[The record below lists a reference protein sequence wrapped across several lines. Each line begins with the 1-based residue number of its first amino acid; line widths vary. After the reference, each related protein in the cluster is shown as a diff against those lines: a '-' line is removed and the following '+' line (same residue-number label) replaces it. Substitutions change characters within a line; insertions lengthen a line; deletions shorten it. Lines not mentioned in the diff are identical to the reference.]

1 MPRRDPFRAVPLPA
15 IADLARHCAARLHTP
30 ERQLARRRFSQ
41 EFEPLLDALCAA
53 FAARALR
60 ELAGDKPIEP
70 EALIESGHIAASS
83 APMLRNLLQLLTED
97 GVVQPIGNQWLWR
110 TDVALPKPED
120 IWASLISDYPEYAL
134 LTAGVGAS
142 GLHLGARLHAGTPAA
157 SAKAGHPD
165 TVSTWAD
172 GCTQQEA
179 AAVAQS
185 LADMLRLA
193 ADIQPPHARLRVLR
207 FVGIAPVEGLALVPL
222 LDADRCDVVIGSA
235 SQAVLD
241 DLRARWPVI
250 DTLECQIVDLDGDSM
265 PAIAGGGFDIV
276 VLGEGLADAPDPSV
290 RLKNARRLL
299 LDDGLLVLL
308 EKHASRAAD
317 LMLGLEPHWWRVA
330 NDGETESVRS
340 RLCAPDAWR
349 ALLAQAGFETI
360 EAVHDVPEVPAGPYV
375 LIAQADTAQRVAALP
390 QPSAP
395 PRTWLIARD
404 AAGYSADLGRAL
416 GNELAAL
423 GQRVVTV
430 IAAPIYTRMDALCHA
445 LDPCDPSHWNR
456 LLATLREEGEEPHGW
471 IHLAGLDL
479 ATASAPLG
487 VRAAAQELRA
497 TVFTAWLQT
506 CARRKILPECWVVA
520 AHAGIALLPAAAGSA
535 APAPQ
540 VDVLRD
546 AALWGIARV
555 AMQEFADQRIR
566 WLDLHDPL
574 PCASNAARLAGEIL
588 HPDAE
593 DEILL
598 AAGGRYVPRLGIAA
612 APRPPVVK
620 APQPSRRQVQLDCLI
635 PGPFRNLHWQAAA
648 DPSALADDEVEIDVR
663 CAGLNFRD
671 VMYAMGLLPD
681 EAVEDGFCGP
691 TLGMEVAGLVIRV
704 GAAVNELT
712 PGDAVIA
719 FAPASF
725 ANRVRTRA
733 LAVARKPAHWSFA
746 AAATVPTAF
755 FTAYYALHELA
766 RLREGEKVLIH
777 GAAGGVGIAAIQLA
791 KHLGAEIFATAGSD
805 MKRDFVRLLG
815 ADHVFDSRSLEFADQ
830 VMRASGGGVDVV
842 LNSLA
847 GDAIARNLRL
857 LRPFG
862 RMLELGKRDFY
873 ENSRIGL
880 RPLRNNISYFGIDAD
895 QLLAQRPDTARR
907 VFIDLMALF
916 ADGSLHPLPHRTFD
930 AADIATAFRH
940 MQASRHIGK
949 VVVTFAPDFDPLGA
963 PLPQLAPVA
972 KADATYVVTGGLSGF
987 GLRSA
992 WWLVRHGARH
1002 LALLSRRGADDT
1014 PGAEEILQQFAAA
1027 GVSVVAPPC
1036 DVADAS
1042 AVRAALASIAHM
1054 PPLRGIVHAAMV
1066 VEDALLRDLD
1076 PSQLHRVLAPKIRG
1090 AWELHEATR
1099 DAALDFF
1106 IMYSSATTLF
1116 GNPGQAAYVAANMAL
1131 EALATE
1137 RRALGLP
1144 ATCIGWGPIAD
1155 TGYLARNERMLE
1167 ALVGRMGGAA
1177 LKSDDA
1183 LRELETLRDSSA
1195 ANLGLIDLDW
1205 STLSRFLPAAH
1216 APKFLELARTVVGE
1230 RVHGESAHD
1239 LRCRL
1244 EGLVGEAL
1252 VNALTEIVRHEVA
1265 EILRIVPERIE
1276 PGISLL
1282 DMGMDSLMAVELATS
1297 IGARLDIQLSAL
1309 ALSGG
1314 PTIESVVERVIR
1326 LLHPAEDPAA
1336 VAAGAALEAQVL
1348 AVAEQHMGGLS
1359 AESAAQFSAEIGAAA
1374 APLSLTA
1381 GQRP

>member
-1 MPRRDPFRAVPLPA
+1 V
-15 IADLARHCAARLHTP
+15 
-30 ERQLARRRFSQ
+30 
-41 EFEPLLDALCAA
+41 
-53 FAARALR
+53 
-60 ELAGDKPIEP
+60 
-70 EALIESGHIAASS
+70 
-83 APMLRNLLQLLTED
+83 
-97 GVVQPIGNQWLWR
+97 
-110 TDVALPKPED
+110 
-120 IWASLISDYPEYAL
+120 
-134 LTAGVGAS
+134 
-142 GLHLGARLHAGTPAA
+142 
-157 SAKAGHPD
+157 
-165 TVSTWAD
+165 
-172 GCTQQEA
+172 
-179 AAVAQS
+179 
-185 LADMLRLA
+185 
-193 ADIQPPHARLRVLR
+193 
-207 FVGIAPVEGLALVPL
+207 
-222 LDADRCDVVIGSA
+222 
-235 SQAVLD
+235 
-241 DLRARWPVI
+241 
-250 DTLECQIVDLDGDSM
+250 
-265 PAIAGGGFDIV
+265 
-276 VLGEGLADAPDPSV
+276 
-290 RLKNARRLL
+290 
-299 LDDGLLVLL
+299 
-308 EKHASRAAD
+308 
-317 LMLGLEPHWWRVA
+317 
-330 NDGETESVRS
+330 
-340 RLCAPDAWR
+340 
-349 ALLAQAGFETI
+349 
-360 EAVHDVPEVPAGPYV
+360 
-375 LIAQADTAQRVAALP
+375 
-390 QPSAP
+390 
-395 PRTWLIARD
+395 
-404 AAGYSADLGRAL
+404 
-416 GNELAAL
+416 
-423 GQRVVTV
+423 
-430 IAAPIYTRMDALCHA
+430 
-445 LDPCDPSHWNR
+445 
-456 LLATLREEGEEPHGW
+456 
-471 IHLAGLDL
+471 
-479 ATASAPLG
+479 APLG
-487 VRAAAQELRA
+487 VRAAAQESRA
-497 TVFTAWLQT
+497 SVFTAWLQT
-506 CARRKILPECWVVA
+506 CARRKVQPECWVIA
-520 AHAGIALLPAAAGSA
+520 AHAGIALLPAAESTAA

-555 AMQEFADQRIR
+555 AMQEFPDQRIR

-574 PCASNAARLAGEIL
+574 PCTANAARLAEEIL

-598 AAGGRYVPRLGIAA
+598 TAGGRYVPRFKIAA
-612 APRPPVVK
+612 RPRPPVL
-620 APQPSRRQVQLDCLI
+620 APPPSLRQVQLDCLI
-635 PGPFRNLHWQAAA
+635 PGPFRNLRWQSAA
-648 DPSALADDEVEIDVR
+648 DPKPLGDDEVEIEVR
-663 CAGLNFRD
+663 TAGLNFRD

-691 TLGMEVAGLVIRV
+691 TLGMEVAGLVTRV
-704 GAAVNELT
+704 GAAVSDLN
-712 PGDAVIA
+712 PSDAVIA

-766 RLREGEKVLIH
+766 RLREGERVLIH

-805 MKRDFVRLLG
+805 VKRDFVRLLG
-815 ADHVFDSRSLEFADQ
+815 ADHVFDSRSLGFADE

-907 VFIDLMALF
+907 LFIDLMALF

-963 PLPQLAPVA
+963 PSLELPPVA
-972 KADATYVVTGGLSGF
+972 QADATYVVTGGLSGF
-987 GLRSA
+987 GLRTA
-992 WWLVRHGARH
+992 WWLVRNGARH
-1002 LALLSRRGADDT
+1002 LALLSRRGAAAT
-1014 PGAEEILQQFAAA
+1014 PEAEEMLQQFAAA
-1027 GVSVVAPPC
+1027 GVSVMAPAC
-1036 DVADAS
+1036 DVADAA
-1042 AVRAALASIAHM
+1042 AVRATLALIEAQM

-1066 VEDALLRDLD
+1066 IEDALLRDLE
-1076 PSQLHRVLAPKIRG
+1076 PGQLHRVLAPKIRG

-1099 DAALDFF
+1099 DVALDFF
-1106 IMYSSATTLF
+1106 ILYSSATTLF

-1144 ATCIGWGPIAD
+1144 ATCIGWGPIGDA
-1155 TGYLARNERMLE
+1155 GYLARNERMLE

-1177 LKSDDA
+1177 LQSGDA
-1183 LRELETLRDSSA
+1183 LRALETLRDSSA

-1216 APKFLELARTVVGE
+1216 APKFSELARTVVGE
-1230 RVHGESAHD
+1230 RTHGESAQD
-1239 LRCRL
+1239 LRRRL

-1252 VNALTEIVRHEVA
+1252 VNALTEIVRAEVA

-1276 PGISLL
+1276 AGISLL

-1297 IGARLDIQLSAL
+1297 IGARLDVQLSAL

-1326 LLHPAEDPAA
+1326 LLHPAEDHAGPA
-1336 VAAGAALEAQVL
+1336 VAGAALEAQVL
-1348 AVAEQHMGGLS
+1348 AVAEQHMGGLT
-1359 AESAAQFSAEIGAAA
+1359 AENAAQFSAEIGAAA